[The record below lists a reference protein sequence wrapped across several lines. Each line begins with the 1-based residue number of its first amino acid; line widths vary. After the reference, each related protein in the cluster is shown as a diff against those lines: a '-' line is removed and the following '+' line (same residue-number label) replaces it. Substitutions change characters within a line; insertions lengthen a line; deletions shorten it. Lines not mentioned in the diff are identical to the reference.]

1 MSVSANTAGKPGL
14 SRVRWLVVACA
25 LTLLGIGATRTM
37 PQASAG
43 RDADRAVPADP
54 FVTTVASI
62 RPSVVAVGSYRI
74 NDTPT
79 VQYAGTGFVVGDGHV
94 VATNAHVVQSIRQ
107 RDRLDSLRVF
117 FPDGAPVAGRVATVI
132 AEDSFH
138 DVALLRFDGPA
149 APAIPVDPALEA
161 PQGQEIGVLG
171 YPIGTALGLVPATHK
186 GVVAAVV
193 PAVLP
198 LPKGVKLTPE
208 IAEAIRRPYNL
219 YQLDLVIYPGNSG
232 SPLFDGRDGRVYG
245 IINKTLATR
254 TREHMLENPSAIA
267 YAVPAK
273 WIHDLMTRTQ
283 NLGPSAT
290 SPTPATKIDG
300 E

>member
-1 MSVSANTAGKPGL
+1 MKLTINEARRGQRTHA
-14 SRVRWLVVACA
+14 RWFAAACVLALLAVGVAWW
-25 LTLLGIGATRTM
+25 M
-37 PQASAG
+37 PPASAG
-43 RDADRAVPADP
+43 ANGDSTVPVDP
-54 FVTTVASI
+54 YVATVARI

-79 VQYAGTGFVVGDGHV
+79 VQYSGTGFVVGDGRV
-94 VATNAHVVQSIRQ
+94 VATNAHVVQALRQ

-138 DVALLRFDGPA
+138 DVALLRFDGLP
-149 APAIPVDPALEA
+149 APAIPIDPTVEA

-208 IAEAIRRPYNL
+208 LAEAIRRPYNL

-232 SPLFDGRDGRVYG
+232 SPLFDGRDGRLYG

-254 TREHMLENPSAIA
+254 TREHMLENPSAIG

-273 WIHDLMTRTQ
+273 WIHDLLTRTQ
-283 NLGPSAT
+283 SQGPSAT
-290 SPTPATKIDG
+290 SPTSAPRAAG

>member
-1 MSVSANTAGKPGL
+1 MIRTSDATR
-14 SRVRWLVVACA
+14 RVRRLHARWFVVACV
-25 LTLLGIGATRTM
+25 LVLLGVGLAWRM

-43 RDADRAVPADP
+43 AGADRAAPADP
-54 FVTTVASI
+54 FVATVARI

-79 VQYAGTGFVVGDGHV
+79 VQYSGTGFVIGDGRV
-94 VATNAHVVQSIRQ
+94 VATNAHVVQGLRQ
-107 RDRLDSLRVF
+107 RDRLDSMRVF

-138 DVALLRFDGPA
+138 DVALLRFEGPA
-149 APAIPVDPALEA
+149 AAAMPLDPTLEA

-208 IAEAIRRPYNL
+208 LAEAIRRPYNL

-254 TREHMLENPSAIA
+254 TREHMLENPSAIG

-273 WIHDLMTRTQ
+273 WIHDLLTRTQ
-283 NLGPSAT
+283 IQGASAT
-290 SPTPATKIDG
+290 SPTSAPGAAR